1 MQTVALL
8 ASAIDLARQVG
19 YQVREDALDGAG
31 GGHCLIRGKKWLLLD
46 ASQPHREQIRDV
58 IDALRAEP
66 SLPAGIPAALARE
79 IHGSTLL
86 VQPRAAA

>member
-1 MQTVALL
+1 MQMVALL
-8 ASAIDLARQVG
+8 ASAVALARQVG

-46 ASQPHREQIRDV
+46 ASQPHREQLRDV

-66 SLPAGIPAALARE
+66 ALPPGVPAALIRE
-79 IHGSTLL
+79 IQGTTQL